1 MRPAWRSEGADDE
14 QDEELVDD
22 GIIDRHDARTVPPCV
37 HYSISDYGSTLAPVL
52 ESLCNWGRNHMQCK
66 NTRGAVGTRR

>member
-1 MRPAWRSEGADDE
+1 
-14 QDEELVDD
+14 
-22 GIIDRHDARTVPPCV
+22 VPPCV